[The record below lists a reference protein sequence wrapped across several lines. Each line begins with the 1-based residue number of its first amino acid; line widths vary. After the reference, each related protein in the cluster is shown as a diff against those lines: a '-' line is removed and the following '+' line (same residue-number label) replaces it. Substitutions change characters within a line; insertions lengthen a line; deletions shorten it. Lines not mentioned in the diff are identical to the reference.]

1 MISFLARI
9 FIPDYKNFRDSAV
22 RIKYGVICSALGI
35 ALNIILFVIKLF
47 AGLLSKSVAI
57 VADAF
62 NNLSDAGASVISI
75 IGFKLSDKRP
85 DADHPFGHG
94 RGEYVSGLLVSFL
107 ILLLGVE
114 LFTNGIKAIIAP
126 ARLEVTSTTALILL
140 LSVAVKFYMYI
151 YNHSLGQKTGSVTLE
166 ATAKDSLSDMVS
178 TVMVLLSS
186 IAAVFFPHIPIDG
199 IAGIVVAIFVLKSGI
214 ESIMDTINPLLGVP
228 PEKDFIK
235 AIENF
240 VMAGDEIYGIH
251 DLVVH
256 DYGPGRKMIS
266 LHAEVD
272 GYSDVFK
279 AHELIDD
286 LEIRLGNEF
295 NCQVTIH
302 LDPIDTKNPEIAMLK
317 SLISQIAAD
326 IHKDLTIHDLRTV
339 SGEKR
344 TNVIF
349 DAVRP
354 YECSLSDRELKD
366 IFKKKLSAHDK
377 KYRAV
382 VNIDDV
388 FV

>member
-1 MISFLARI
+1 M
-9 FIPDYKNFRDSAV
+9 
-22 RIKYGVICSALGI
+22 
-35 ALNIILFVIKLF
+35 
-47 AGLLSKSVAI
+47 AI

-75 IGFKLSDKRP
+75 IGFKLSDKKP

-107 ILLLGVE
+107 ILLLGGE
-114 LFTNGIKAIIAP
+114 LLTNGIKAIISP
-126 ARLEVTSTTALILL
+126 IKLETTAVTALILII
-140 LSVAVKFYMYI
+140 SVAVKFYMYI
-151 YNHSLGQKTGSVTLE
+151 YNHSLGKKTGSLTLE

-178 TVMVLLSS
+178 TVVVLISS
-186 IAAVFFPHIPIDG
+186 IAALYFPHIPIDG
-199 IAGIVVAIFVLKSGI
+199 ITGIVVAVFVLKSGV
-214 ESIMDTINPLLGVP
+214 ESIIDTINPLLGVP
-228 PEKDFIK
+228 PEKEFIR

-240 VMAGDEIYGIH
+240 VMSDEGIYGIH

-256 DYGPGRKMIS
+256 DYGPGRKMVS

-286 LEIRLGNEF
+286 LEIRLSNEF

-317 SLISQIAAD
+317 TLISQIAME

-354 YECSLSDRELKD
+354 YGLPLTDRELKD
-366 IFKKKLSAHDK
+366 AFKKKLSEYDK
-377 KYRAV
+377 KYCAV
-382 VNIDDV
+382 INIDDV

>member
-1 MISFLARI
+1 MAKI
-9 FIPDYKNFRDSAV
+9 FIPDYKNFNDSAV
-22 RIKYGVICSALGI
+22 RIKYGVICGAVGI
-35 ALNIILFVIKLF
+35 ALNIVLF
-47 AGLLSKSVAI
+47 ALKLLAGIISKSVAI

-75 IGFKLSDKRP
+75 IGFKLSDKKP

-114 LFTNGIKAIIAP
+114 LLTNGIKAIISP
-126 ARLEVTSTTALILL
+126 IKLETTAVTALILII
-140 LSVAVKFYMYI
+140 SVAVKFYMYI
-151 YNHSLGQKTGSVTLE
+151 YNHSLGKKTGSLTLE

-178 TVMVLLSS
+178 TVVVLISS
-186 IAAVFFPHIPIDG
+186 IAALYFPHIPIDG
-199 IAGIVVAIFVLKSGI
+199 ITGIVVAVFVLKSGV
-214 ESIMDTINPLLGVP
+214 ESIIDTINPLLGVP
-228 PEKDFIK
+228 PEKEFIR

-240 VMAGDEIYGIH
+240 VMSDEGIYGIH

-256 DYGPGRKMIS
+256 DYGPGRKMVS

-286 LEIRLGNEF
+286 LEIRLSNEF

-317 SLISQIAAD
+317 TLISQIAGE

-354 YECSLSDRELKD
+354 YGLPLTDRELKD
-366 IFKKKLSAHDK
+366 AFKKKLSEYDK
-377 KYRAV
+377 KYCAV
-382 VNIDDV
+382 INIDDV

>member
-1 MISFLARI
+1 M
-9 FIPDYKNFRDSAV
+9 
-22 RIKYGVICSALGI
+22 
-35 ALNIILFVIKLF
+35 
-47 AGLLSKSVAI
+47 
-57 VADAF
+57 
-62 NNLSDAGASVISI
+62 
-75 IGFKLSDKRP
+75 
-85 DADHPFGHG
+85 
-94 RGEYVSGLLVSFL
+94 
-107 ILLLGVE
+107 
-114 LFTNGIKAIIAP
+114 
-126 ARLEVTSTTALILL
+126 
-140 LSVAVKFYMYI
+140 M
-151 YNHSLGQKTGSVTLE
+151 

-178 TVMVLLSS
+178 TVVVLISS
-186 IAAVFFPHIPIDG
+186 IAAIYFPHIPIDG
-199 IAGIVVAIFVLKSGI
+199 ITGIVVAVFVLKSGI
-214 ESIMDTINPLLGVP
+214 ESIIDTINPLLGVP
-228 PEKDFIK
+228 PEKEFIR

-240 VMAGDEIYGIH
+240 VMSNEGIYGIH

-286 LEIRLGNEF
+286 LEIRLSNEF

-317 SLISQIAAD
+317 TLISQIAGE

-354 YECSLSDRELKD
+354 YGVPLTDRELKD
-366 IFKKKLSAHDK
+366 AFKKKLSEYDK
-377 KYRAV
+377 KYCAV
-382 VNIDDV
+382 INIDDV